1 MTTTGYLSQ
10 KVKESMIES
19 VLTQIFAQ
27 AAQSALSGSSTV
39 FTTSSQTVAQDFN
52 P

>member
-1 MTTTGYLSQ
+1 M
-10 KVKESMIES
+10 VES

-27 AAQSALSGSSTV
+27 AAQSTISGSNTQ

-52 P
+52 DEIT